1 MQSTLRSL
9 RVGSRFGNRLS
20 VAKYHSALHP
30 NILINNKAPE
40 LILLT
45 KALDYLPKYG
55 FHKQC
60 IDDAVR
66 DLGYADSLQS
76 VIAANPL
83 NESPELQLTLFWL
96 KHQRQKLYE
105 HVLDPKLEFHK
116 IPDEF
121 DRAAYLLKERLSYNQ
136 PVVGQLA
143 LGLSQLV
150 LPYNWSAS
158 LAELHALSDDIAYY
172 AGDMS
177 NDLAWYAKRL
187 LLSSIYV
194 KLELYMLLDRPPFDS
209 TNSFVDRNIQA
220 VRFMGDSYNAVEQWS
235 FFNAVSLLN
244 LIRSQLARG

>member
-1 MQSTLRSL
+1 MFRLALRS
-9 RVGSRFGNRLS
+9 RFVGVSSRL
-20 VAKYHSALHP
+20 YHLASHP
-30 NILINNKAPE
+30 NILINQKAPE

-83 NESPELQLTLFWL
+83 NELPELQLTLFWL

-105 HVLDPKLEFHK
+105 HVLDPELKFHA

-121 DRAAYLLKERLSYNQ
+121 DRAAYLLKERLSYNE
-136 PVVGQLA
+136 PVVSQLG

-150 LPYNWSAS
+150 LPYNWNAS

-177 NDLAWYAKRL
+177 NDSAWYAKRL
-187 LLSSIYV
+187 LLLSIYV
-194 KLELYMLLDRPPFDS
+194 KLELYMLLDLSPDFAS
-209 TNSFVDRNIQA
+209 TRLFVDRNVLA

-235 FFNAVSLLN
+235 FFNAISLFN

>member
-1 MQSTLRSL
+1 MIKNIARPA
-9 RVGSRFGNRLS
+9 RFARFAPAMG
-20 VAKYHSALHP
+20 YHSTLHP
-30 NILINNKAPE
+30 NILINTKAPE
-40 LILLT
+40 LILLS

-60 IDDAVR
+60 VDDAVR

-83 NESPELQLTLFWL
+83 NELAELQLTLFWL
-96 KHQRQKLYE
+96 KHQRQKLKD
-105 HVLDPKLEFHK
+105 HVMDPELEFHK
-116 IPDEF
+116 IPDEY
-121 DRAAYLLKERLSYNQ
+121 DRAAYLLKKRLSYNE

-158 LAELHALSDDIAYY
+158 LAELHALSDDIAFY

-194 KLELYMLLDRPPFDS
+194 KLELYMLLDRAPFDS
-209 TNSFVDRNIQA
+209 TNSFVDRNVHA
-220 VRFMGDSYNAVEQWS
+220 VRVMGDSYNAVEQWS